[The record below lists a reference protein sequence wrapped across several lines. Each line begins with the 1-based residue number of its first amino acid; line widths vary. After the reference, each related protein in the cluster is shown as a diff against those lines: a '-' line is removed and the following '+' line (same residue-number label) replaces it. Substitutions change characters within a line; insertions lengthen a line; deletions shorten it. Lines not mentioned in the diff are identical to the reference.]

1 MAELCRLDRRER
13 VNRRSAKQ
21 ASFQKIA
28 EINMLDYFTA
38 LFKARYRPEDDG
50 FLGQLPPPATDA
62 ADLLSQNPWI
72 QPLQIMAW
80 ADRLGLFDSLNKRS
94 KASSA
99 VLAGDTGLNVRGIE
113 AFLGV
118 LLALGLIA
126 RCAEDNYVL
135 QPIARD
141 YLVSR
146 NPFYVGFSLYRGVDK
161 HPPYTLLQ
169 AQTPWQRWLQHP
181 LGQQL
186 YDKAVYLFRPL
197 AFGRLRRLR
206 EQHSRNLAAG
216 VAAAHRPEFDA
227 PRSVVDIGGGS
238 GTFAIPLAQ
247 RRADVSIT
255 LIELPRAVQHTQKFI
270 RAYGVTD
277 QVEVLGF
284 DVLKQPQRIPTC
296 NCIFIGNLIHDMGDS
311 DCLSL
316 FHGCYRALA
325 TGDSMWIHERLWNDT
340 RDGPLLTAQ
349 WHFIMMSHSRQGKQR
364 TAGEVEALMIA
375 TGFTP
380 GKRIATT
387 SGFTLLEG
395 IRNA

>member
-1 MAELCRLDRRER
+1 
-13 VNRRSAKQ
+13 
-21 ASFQKIA
+21 
-28 EINMLDYFTA
+28 MLDYLTA
-38 LFKARYRPEDDG
+38 PFKARYRPEDEM
-50 FLGQLPPPATDA
+50 FLGQLRPPATDA
-62 ADLLSQNPWI
+62 AGLLSQNPWN

-94 KASSA
+94 QASSA
-99 VLAGDTGLNVRGIE
+99 ELAGDTGLNARGIE

-118 LLALGLIA
+118 LLALGLVA
-126 RCAEDNYVL
+126 RRGEDHYVL
-135 QPIARD
+135 QPIAQD
-141 YLVSR
+141 YLVSG

-161 HPPYTLLQ
+161 RLPHTLLQ

-181 LGQQL
+181 LGQRL
-186 YDKAVYLFRPL
+186 YDKALYLFRPL

-227 PRSVVDIGGGS
+227 PRTVVDIGGGS

-247 RRADVSIT
+247 RRADVSIKV
-255 LIELPRAVQHTQKFI
+255 IEIPRAVPHTQKFM
-270 RAYGVTD
+270 RAYGVTG

-284 DVLKQPQRIPTC
+284 DVLKQPERIPPC
-296 NCIFIGNLIHDMGDS
+296 DGVFIGNLIHDMGDS

-316 FHGCYRALA
+316 FQGCHRALA
-325 TGDSMWIHERLWNDT
+325 TGGSMWIHERLWNDT
-340 RDGPLLTAQ
+340 KDGPLLTAQ

-375 TGFTP
+375 AGFTP
-380 GKRIATT
+380 GRRIDTT

-395 IRNA
+395 MRR

>member
-1 MAELCRLDRRER
+1 
-13 VNRRSAKQ
+13 
-21 ASFQKIA
+21 
-28 EINMLDYFTA
+28 MLDYFTA
-38 LFKARYRPEDDG
+38 LLKARYRPENDS
-50 FLGQLPPPATDA
+50 FLGQLKPPATDA
-62 ADLLSQNPWI
+62 ADLLTQNPWI

-80 ADRLGLFDSLNKRS
+80 ADQIGLFDSLNKRS

-99 VLAGDTGLNVRGIE
+99 VLACDTGLNVRGIE
-113 AFLGV
+113 AFLDV
-118 LLALGLIA
+118 LLALGMIA
-126 RCAEDNYVL
+126 RCAEDTYVL
-135 QPIARD
+135 QPIAQD

-146 NPFYVGFSLYRGVDK
+146 KPFYVGFSLYQGFNKR
-161 HPPYTLLQ
+161 PPHTLLQ
-169 AQTPWQRWLQHP
+169 AQSPWQIWLQHP

-186 YDKAVYLFRPL
+186 YDKAVYLLRPL

-255 LIELPRAVQHTQKFI
+255 LIELPRAVPHTRKFI

-284 DVLKQPQRIPTC
+284 DVVKQPQRIPPC
-296 NCIFIGNLIHDMGDS
+296 NSIFIGNLIHDMGDC

-325 TGDSMWIHERLWNDT
+325 AGDSMWIHERLWNDT

-364 TAGEVEALMIA
+364 TAGEVEALMTA

-380 GKRIATT
+380 GKRIETT

-395 IRNA
+395 IRNAGSDSTVLLI